1 MIGEIYLKQSL
12 HICFINSYNSVIMT
26 AWRAN
31 MNLRLVT
38 FQNQIVIHL
47 GLCCMVQEK
56 LKLQDYLQEMFDLNP
71 NGTDVFKINI
81 VN

>member
-1 MIGEIYLKQSL
+1 
-12 HICFINSYNSVIMT
+12 
-26 AWRAN
+26 
-31 MNLRLVT
+31 
-38 FQNQIVIHL
+38 
-47 GLCCMVQEK
+47 MVQEK